1 MKLVVDI
8 GNTLIK
14 LAVFKQDEIVF
25 NTSFEFFGEKEFE
38 EILKQFTL
46 ESAIVSSVRE
56 DNERIMEIISSKIKT
71 FLLDHNTNLPF
82 ENNYLSKQSLGRD
95 RIALMAGASVL
106 FPNENILVID
116 AGTCITYDL
125 LNKNNKYYGGSISP
139 GLNMRLKALNHFT
152 SKLPLIDL
160 KENHIPELMG
170 NTTENS
176 ILSGVIRGCAGEI
189 NSIIESYTLVNKQ
202 LRVLLTGGDY
212 KYFDKLLK
220 YKTFAAPNLVFI
232 GLKGIMDFNEKI

>member
-25 NTSFEFFGEKEFE
+25 NSSFEYFGEKELQ
-38 EILKQFTL
+38 EILKQFPIKA
-46 ESAIVSSVRE
+46 AIMSSVRE
-56 DNERIMEIISSKIKT
+56 DNKKIMEIISSSIQT
-71 FLLDHNTNLPF
+71 LMLDHNTRLPV
-82 ENNYLSKQSLGRD
+82 ENNYLSKESLGRD
-95 RIALMAGASVL
+95 RIALMAGASVM
-106 FPNENILVID
+106 FPNENVLVID

-125 LNKNNKYYGGSISP
+125 LNKNNKYYGGAISP
-139 GLNMRLKALNHFT
+139 GLKMRLKALNHYT

-160 KENHIPELMG
+160 KENHIPELIG

-189 NSIIESYTLVNKQ
+189 NSIIESYTVVNKQ

-220 YKTFAAPNLVFI
+220 YKTFAAPNLVLI

>member
-46 ESAIVSSVRE
+46 ESAIISSVRE
-56 DNERIMEIISSKIKT
+56 DNYKIMEIISSKIKT

-176 ILSGVIRGCAGEI
+176 ILSGVIRGCTGEI